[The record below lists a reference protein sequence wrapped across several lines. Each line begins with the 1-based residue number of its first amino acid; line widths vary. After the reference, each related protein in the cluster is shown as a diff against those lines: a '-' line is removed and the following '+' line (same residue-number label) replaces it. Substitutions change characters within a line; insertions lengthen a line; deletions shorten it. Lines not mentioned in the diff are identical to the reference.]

1 MNGNGQQSSIQSQ
14 RIPFTHKM
22 LQNWAGSEVVRMA
35 ESIVSRGLVLQA
47 AYEPPFIKGSI
58 LWNNHSLQTSLKLLP
73 DRTVESHCPCYDNR
87 ERGLICSHV
96 IAIGLVLVKRATDP
110 ERDAKYQA
118 EARRA
123 ARLAAI
129 SDSAYIRRAT
139 ADSPGSVPCR
149 VCVGLTG
156 DWRESASEGRIPL
169 TCHLLYAN
177 RSVPAD
183 QAPRDIPFAFSHADE
198 SVLFV
203 LEDICEGPV
212 RGWFDVNAL
221 DFMNLLLLHTGRALE
236 WEGHAPIAINAA
248 AMSTRLRMDLDRE
261 NGEVILI
268 AHTELPFNNPGEFPF
283 YVVAGRK
290 GWVYAAG
297 HFWPLDSALP
307 EPYHAI
313 YKAPIV
319 LPRNGVLQ
327 FLQRELPVLSRQVT
341 IEGELSPDLFTV
353 EPAPVHF
360 RLVIRG
366 SPVSLSGT
374 LYARYEGNEL
384 VAGKPDP
391 RGYFA
396 IPDPTDLVRY
406 LVRNPEAETKALE
419 RLGRAGL
426 RGDCGDVLSGI
437 VGKREVLN
445 FLGSRLPSLRRL
457 GWRIEMEGRVA
468 PMFEGMRFATPVAH
482 IDDREGGWFDVGF
495 TFEDIS
501 GATISPSDIQ
511 IAMEKGD
518 AFIERDGRTILL
530 DADAVQSMMD
540 VFQDCSSEE
549 ADKPGHF
556 RMSSFYAGFVKASLE
571 TLDGVDIEDTAA
583 WRNRADQANRKIE
596 VKQVPL
602 PPKVANIL
610 RPYQRDGVNWLRFLE
625 VNGFNGLL
633 ADEMGLGKTVQAL
646 IWLSLERENT
656 EARKLPAL
664 IVCPT
669 SLVENWAE
677 ESKRFTPSLSV
688 LTLTGPDRHER
699 RALVPEHD
707 VVITSYALL
716 RRDLEQ
722 HLTQTF
728 SVVILDE
735 AQHIKNK
742 STQNALAAKSLKAHH
757 RLVLTGTPVENSA
770 SDLWSILDFLMPGY
784 LGSHN
789 AFRTRFE
796 IPMARGGPDAEA
808 PQHRLRHKLQ
818 PFMLRRR
825 KAEVARDLPPKIEKM
840 SLCSLT
846 PDQRLVY
853 AELVHRSRQKL
864 TQMVSQQGF
873 ARCRMEILATLMRL
887 RQACCHLELLKLPGL
902 KAQQPSSKME
912 MFFELLD
919 EALDSGHRILVFS
932 QFVSMLQIL
941 RRELDERKLTYCYLD
956 GSTKERL
963 SIVHQFNTQR
973 EIPLFLISLKAGG
986 TGMNLTGADMVVH
999 FDPWWNP
1006 AVEDQATDRAHRIG
1020 QKRTVYSIKLITRD
1034 TVEEKVVA
1042 LQMRKKAL
1050 INATVES
1057 DEAMPQALT
1066 WEDVQELLSL

>member
-1 MNGNGQQSSIQSQ
+1 
-14 RIPFTHKM
+14 M
-22 LQNWAGSEVVRMA
+22 LLNWAGSEVVRMA
-35 ESIVSRGLVLQA
+35 ESLVSRGLVLQA
-47 AYEPPFIKGSI
+47 AYEAPFIKGSI
-58 LWNNHSLQTSLKLLP
+58 LWNNHSLQTALKILP
-73 DRTVESHCPCYDNR
+73 DHTVESHCPCYDNR
-87 ERGLICSHV
+87 ERGIICSHV
-96 IAIGLVLVKRATDP
+96 IALGLVLVKRATDP

-129 SDSAYIRRAT
+129 SDSAYIRRAS
-139 ADSPGSVPCR
+139 ADSPGAVPCR
-149 VCVGLTG
+149 VCVGLAAN
-156 DWRESASEGRIPL
+156 WRERAAEGRVPL
-169 TCHLLYAN
+169 TCRLLYAN
-177 RSVPAD
+177 QSVPAD

-212 RGWFDVNAL
+212 RGQFDVNIA
-221 DFMNLLLLHTGRALE
+221 DFMNLLQLHAGRTLE
-236 WEGHAPIAINAA
+236 WEGHEPVTVNAA
-248 AMSTRLRMDLDRE
+248 AMTTRLRMDLDRE

-268 AHTELPFNNPGEFPF
+268 AHTELPFTTPGEFPL
-283 YVVAGRK
+283 YIVTGRK

-297 HFWPLDSALP
+297 HLWPLDKAFP
-307 EPYHAI
+307 EPYHSIYRDAI
-313 YKAPIV
+313 A
-319 LPRNGVLQ
+319 LPRKGVLQ
-327 FLQRELPVLSRQVT
+327 FLQHELPVLSRQVT
-341 IEGELSPDLFTV
+341 VEGELSPDLFAV
-353 EPAPVHF
+353 DPAPVRF

-374 LYARYEGNEL
+374 LYAQYEGNEL

-391 RGYFA
+391 RGFFA
-396 IPDPTDLVRY
+396 IPDPADLMRY
-406 LVRNPEAETKALE
+406 LVRNPEAEARALE

-426 RGDCGDVLSGI
+426 RGEAGDALSGI

-445 FLGSRLPSLRRL
+445 FLGSRLPALRRL
-457 GWRIEMEGRVA
+457 GWRIEMEGRLA
-468 PMFEGMRFATPVAH
+468 PLFEGMRFATPVAH
-482 IDDREGGWFDVGF
+482 IENGESGWFDVGF
-495 TFEDIS
+495 TFEDTA

-511 IAMEKGD
+511 IALEKGD
-518 AFIERDGRTILL
+518 AFIERSGRTILL

-549 ADKPGHF
+549 AEKAGHF

-571 TLDGVDIEDTAA
+571 ALDGVDIEDTAA

-602 PPKVANIL
+602 PPKVTAIL

-646 IWLSLERENT
+646 IWLAMEREKP

-677 ESKRFTPSLSV
+677 ESKKFTPSLRV

-699 RALVPEHD
+699 RALVPKHD
-707 VVITSYALL
+707 LVVTSYALL

-722 HLTQTF
+722 LLTQTF
-728 SVVILDE
+728 SVVVLDE

-784 LGSHN
+784 LGNHDT
-789 AFRTRFE
+789 FRTRYE
-796 IPMARGGPDAEA
+796 VPMSHGGPDAEA
-808 PQHRLRHKLQ
+808 PQHRLRRKLQ
-818 PFMLRRR
+818 PFMLRRK
-825 KAEVARDLPPKIEKM
+825 KADVARDLPPKIEKI

-853 AELVHRSRQKL
+853 AELVQRSRQKL
-864 TQMVSQQGF
+864 TQMVQQQGF
-873 ARCRMEILATLMRL
+873 ARCRMEVLATLMRL
-887 RQACCHLELLKLPGL
+887 RQACCHLELLKMPGL
-902 KAQQPSSKME
+902 KPQQPSSKME

-956 GSTKERL
+956 GSTKDRL
-963 SIVHQFNTQR
+963 PIVHQFNTQR
-973 EIPLFLISLKAGG
+973 DIPLFLISLKAGG

-1020 QKRTVYSIKLITRD
+1020 QKRTVYSVKLITRD

-1042 LQMRKKAL
+1042 LQQRKKAL

-1057 DEAMPQALT
+1057 EDSVPAALT